1 MLCAGFSMSTCDSSS
16 HCISHYFC
24 IHTQEPGKEAVDC
37 SACGSSG
44 FAITGDL
51 NLLDNTIMRS
61 DARYIIVVEKVS
73 S

>member
-1 MLCAGFSMSTCDSSS
+1 MILA
-16 HCISHYFC
+16 HIVISDYFF

-61 DARYIIVVEKVS
+61 DARYIIIVEKVYS
-73 S
+73 